1 MSCHWGNLSWGWQ
14 TFFFEKPVLQTR
26 IKSICVCFFKPIQW
40 NRLHRFYPLY
50 PNVIEVQYKI
60 IGTLLHTEIWA
71 CKISTDMDIS
81 YEKPCSQ
88 SLLDQLLLGHWTMCY
103 LYIVR
108 LNPSYTLN
116 NFILCDNTVWDGSN
130 KALVEICVYIH
141 FVMSVCILNAWN
153 IVVLR
158 CKTEINAGTDMSLLH
173 WFRLAF
179 SSNFSCCQDGFLL
192 VNWAN
197 VHIRY
202 HQSWV

>member
-108 LNPSYTLN
+108 LNPSYTLKKGLKVPLYYVITLCEMGLIKPWLKYA
-116 NFILCDNTVWDGSN
+116 FIYISLCQFAYWM
-130 KALVEICVYIH
+130 L
-141 FVMSVCILNAWN
+141 
-153 IVVLR
+153 
-158 CKTEINAGTDMSLLH
+158 GTL
-173 WFRLAF
+173 
-179 SSNFSCCQDGFLL
+179 
-192 VNWAN
+192 
-197 VHIRY
+197 
-202 HQSWV
+202 